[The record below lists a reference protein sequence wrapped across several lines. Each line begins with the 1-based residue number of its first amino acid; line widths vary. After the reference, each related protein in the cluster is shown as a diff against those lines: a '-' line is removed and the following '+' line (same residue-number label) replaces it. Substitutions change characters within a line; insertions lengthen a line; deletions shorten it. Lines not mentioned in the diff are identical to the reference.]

1 MGFSDLDLPER
12 LCSEHIANQVNLK
25 WQLPATELHG
35 VATLR
40 GISLSPTM
48 IDLVTVAPLQWGK
61 FNYTK
66 NYLRVLNW
74 EIISDVKIDNK
85 NVAPQSEVTCS
96 VGQSI
101 DLGISVCNL
110 STTTLQNLVLSV
122 QFYQDFQNG
131 IHNYRLETRVTMSG
145 ANQ

>member
-25 WQLPATELHG
+25 WQLPATELNG

-61 FNYTK
+61 FT
-66 NYLRVLNW
+66 
-74 EIISDVKIDNK
+74 
-85 NVAPQSEVTCS
+85 
-96 VGQSI
+96 
-101 DLGISVCNL
+101 
-110 STTTLQNLVLSV
+110 STLSV
-122 QFYQDFQNG
+122 S
-131 IHNYRLETRVTMSG
+131 II
-145 ANQ
+145 